1 MRRLTECLFC
11 GSPDHELLFQDAD
24 RRFPVDGLYDMS
36 RCRSCGLLFLN
47 PQPSPEDISPHY
59 PPTYDSLQGERL
71 SDARQERRYTILYGE
86 KSNSLKKV
94 LFSPFR
100 LLLRTLPKR
109 QGGRILDVGCGSG
122 HFLVIARTL
131 SGMDAYGVEPYHY
144 DAEYAARHRLSIFK
158 GSLEEAQFPGDF
170 FDVVTLNHVL
180 EHIGDPRSTLREVRR
195 IVKPDGAIVVGIPQ
209 TRSLLYRLFGRRW
222 WQLDVPRHL
231 FVPSIHNL
239 STLAEELGFRISRVR
254 YNGTPASI
262 LASLRYWRSDI
273 LGRHRRFDEFRANRV
288 AFIALVPIA
297 ALINFFKFGDQVELV
312 LTPR

>member
-1 MRRLTECLFC
+1 
-11 GSPDHELLFQDAD
+11 
-24 RRFPVDGLYDMS
+24 
-36 RCRSCGLLFLN
+36 LLFLN
-47 PQPSPEDISPHY
+47 PQPSPDDISLHY
-59 PPTYDSLQGERL
+59 PLTYDSLQGERL
-71 SDARQERRYTILYGE
+71 SDARQERRYTILCGE
-86 KSNSLKKV
+86 NSNGLKKM
-94 LFSPFR
+94 LFSPCR

-109 QGGRILDVGCGSG
+109 KGGRILDVGCGSG
-122 HFLVIARTL
+122 HFLVIARKL
-131 SGMDAYGVEPYHY
+131 SGMDAYGVEPHHY
-144 DAEYAARHRLSIFK
+144 DAEYAAKHHLSIFK
-158 GSLEEAQFPGDF
+158 GSLEEAQFPDGF

-195 IVKPDGAIVVGIPQ
+195 IVKPDGTIVVGIPQ

-239 STLAEELGFRISRVR
+239 SRLVEELGFRISRVR

-262 LASLRYWRSDI
+262 LASLRYWRLDV
-273 LGRHRRFDEFRANRV
+273 LDRHRRFDKFRTNRV

-297 ALINFFKFGDQVELV
+297 GLINFLKFGDQVELI